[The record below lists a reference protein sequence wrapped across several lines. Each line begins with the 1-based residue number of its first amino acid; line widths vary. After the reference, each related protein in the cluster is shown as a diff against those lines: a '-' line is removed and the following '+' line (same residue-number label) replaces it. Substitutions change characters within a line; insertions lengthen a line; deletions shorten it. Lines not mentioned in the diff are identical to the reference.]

1 LIRIRKN
8 GLEYPAIK
16 KGEEKMNKKRSSN
29 GFAFL
34 VLLTGLVVAIVLS
47 LTGTSSAQ
55 PKLKVGILHIGSIA
69 DAGYNQAHAEGAQI
83 MKKNLPDVELIE
95 VENVPE
101 GADAERV
108 MENMIRQGA
117 RLVIPAS
124 FGYLDPAL
132 RVAKKYPD
140 VKFVHPGGYK
150 LAPNLGTYWAS
161 TPEAFYLMGI
171 AAGKTTK
178 TNKLG
183 YVVALPISFF
193 LANVNAFHLGAQSV
207 NPKVETRVVFTG
219 TFLDPGKEA
228 TAANALLDQGV
239 DVLGVIVDSPITV
252 VQAAEKRGAFSVG
265 YHYIGV
271 QKFAPKGWISGI
283 AFTWGELYT
292 RFAKQVM
299 DGTWKSEALLGNLA
313 SDYLTIA
320 PFGPAVSSAAVEHVN
335 AKKKEFISG
344 KLNVFQGPIKDNKGV
359 ERVKA
364 GEAFPIAALGKMDW
378 LVEGVI
384 GQAK

>member
-1 LIRIRKN
+1 MN
-8 GLEYPAIK
+8 GK
-16 KGEEKMNKKRSSN
+16 KSCK
-29 GFAFL
+29 GFVFL
-34 VLLTGLVVAIVLS
+34 ALLSGLVMTIVLNFA
-47 LTGTSSAQ
+47 GTTSAQ
-55 PKLKVGILHIGSIA
+55 TKLKVGILHIGSIS
-69 DAGYNQAHAEGAQI
+69 DAGYNQAHAEGVQI
-83 MKKNLPDVELIE
+83 MKKNLPNVEVIE

-117 RLVIPAS
+117 RLIIPAS

-132 RVAKKYPD
+132 KVAKKYPD
-140 VKFVHPGGYK
+140 VKFEHPGGYK

-171 AAGKTTK
+171 AAAKTTK

-219 TFLDPGKEA
+219 TFMDPGKEA

-252 VQAAEKRGAFSVG
+252 VQAAEKRGAFSIG

-299 DGTWKSEALLGNLA
+299 DGTWKSEALLGDLS

-320 PFGPAVSSAAVEHVN
+320 PFGPGVSPYAIKLVN
-335 AKKKEFISG
+335 TKKQEFISG

-364 GEAFPIAALGKMDW
+364 GEAFPTSALGKMDW
-378 LVEGVI
+378 LVEGVV

>member
-1 LIRIRKN
+1 LGLEKKA
-8 GLEYPAIK
+8 LEYPAIK
-16 KGEEKMNKKRSSN
+16 KGEGKMNIRRSSS

-34 VLLTGLVVAIVLS
+34 VLLTGLIMVIVFN

-83 MKKNLPDVELIE
+83 MKKNLPNVELIE

-117 RLVIPAS
+117 QLVIPAS

-239 DVLGVIVDSPITV
+239 DVVGVIVDSPITV

-299 DGTWKSEALLGNLA
+299 DGTWKSEALLGDLS

-320 PFGPAVSSAAVEHVN
+320 PFGPGVPSAAVELVN

-378 LVEGVI
+378 LVEGVM

>member
-1 LIRIRKN
+1 
-8 GLEYPAIK
+8 
-16 KGEEKMNKKRSSN
+16 MNKKGSN
-29 GFAFL
+29 IGLGFLAVLISL
-34 VLLTGLVVAIVLS
+34 VIVVVFNLA
-47 LTGTSSAQ
+47 GTISAQ

-69 DAGYNQAHAEGAQI
+69 DAGYNQAHAEGVQV
-83 MKKNLPDVELIE
+83 MKKNLPNVEVIE

-101 GADAERV
+101 SADAERV
-108 MENMIRQGA
+108 MENMISQGA
-117 RLVIPAS
+117 KLIIPAS

-140 VKFVHPGGYK
+140 IKFEHPGGYK
-150 LAPNLGTYWAS
+150 LAPNLGTYWVS

-252 VQAAEKRGAFSVG
+252 VQAAEKHGAYSVG

-271 QKFAPKGWISGI
+271 QKFAPKGWISGV

-292 RFAKQVM
+292 RFAKQVL
-299 DGTWKSEALLGNLA
+299 DGTWKSEALL
-313 SDYLTIA
+313 SDLSSDSLTIA
-320 PFGPAVSSAAVEHVN
+320 PFGPAVPAEAVGLVK
-335 AKKKEFISG
+335 AKKQEFISG

-364 GEAFPIAALGKMDW
+364 GEIFPTTNLGKMDW